1 MKVHV
6 LTDIQVDTPQFVM
19 ISDAKI
25 HFKNI
30 LTYLNLAQV
39 SMIVFD
45 RAYNYYQLP
54 AICEKDKGGR
64 KFCLQVK
71 SKRKI

>member
-39 SMIVFD
+39 SMIVF
-45 RAYNYYQLP
+45 
-54 AICEKDKGGR
+54 
-64 KFCLQVK
+64 
-71 SKRKI
+71 